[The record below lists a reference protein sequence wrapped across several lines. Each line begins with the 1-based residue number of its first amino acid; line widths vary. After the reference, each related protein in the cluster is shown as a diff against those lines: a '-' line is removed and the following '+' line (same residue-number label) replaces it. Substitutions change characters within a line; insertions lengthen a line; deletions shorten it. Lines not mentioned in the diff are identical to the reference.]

1 MLSLGAGPLYRVL
14 QQMGKTLEKQ
24 KAEIGPNPHTTL
36 SQARVSNL
44 IAFQLCRVSPYF
56 PNYQSARPSW
66 MDDLLEKVERAGQL
80 NEKFT
85 ELVQITSDI
94 LRIAED
100 SPEGARLEAQ
110 VKKLGDKASQP
121 AVMHPVVEA
130 KMEELESSLTELK
143 KRIALTPSVTEIA
156 QLRELVVDRS
166 HSEPVFAFGPTY
178 PNFAC
183 SYTSIR
189 CKKLKVQLSDKQ
201 LTTEK
206 TYDLKMGAHLNR
218 LHEWESKIG
227 STVRDR
233 FLVLEDNWET
243 TGKDMDVFRN
253 KFDDGL
259 RRMDREMDV
268 LTSKLFPS
276 KVI

>member
-1 MLSLGAGPLYRVL
+1 
-14 QQMGKTLEKQ
+14 
-24 KAEIGPNPHTTL
+24 
-36 SQARVSNL
+36 
-44 IAFQLCRVSPYF
+44 
-56 PNYQSARPSW
+56 

-130 KMEELESSLTELK
+130 KLEEMESSLAELK

-156 QLRELVVDRS
+156 QLRELVVDRY

-183 SYTSIR
+183 AYTSIR

-206 TYDLKMGAHLNR
+206 PYDLKMGAHLNR

-243 TGKDMDVFRN
+243 TGKDMDVFRK

-259 RRMDREMDV
+259 RRMDREMESRLGASSSQMEAHDLELRRVVSSLLDLARPNCPTSHGGEPQMCKPTRTYTHRFHNANTPVRACV
-268 LTSKLFPS
+268 LT
-276 KVI
+276 